1 MVKNH
6 LPTQETQ
13 EMQVR
18 FLGREGPL
26 QKDMATHT
34 RIIAWEFPWTEES
47 GTILLDK
54 ESDVT

>member
-13 EMQVR
+13 EMRVR
-18 FLGREGPL
+18 FLAREGPL
-26 QKDMATHT
+26 QKDMATHP
-34 RIIAWEFPWTEES
+34 RILAWELPWTEES

-54 ESDVT
+54 ESDMT

>member
-1 MVKNH
+1 
-6 LPTQETQ
+6 
-13 EMQVR
+13 MQVR

-26 QKDMATHT
+26 QKDMATHP
-34 RIIAWEFPWTEES
+34 RILAWEFPWTEES